1 MKEEH
6 DVLYT
11 KSNSNEYLQKRL
23 IANTFAVTVKI
34 TKVDSVLESQQ
45 EERGDVMHNRKKFLM
60 FSHLQLTYIA

>member
-23 IANTFAVTVKI
+23 IANTFAVTIKI
-34 TKVDSVLESQQ
+34 TKVD
-45 EERGDVMHNRKKFLM
+45 
-60 FSHLQLTYIA
+60 